1 METKSHWI
9 DLIETLP
16 LVVLCQVIVLF
27 KEIIIV
33 IRVIKEMARGQYD
46 QIWRI
51 LAVLEKY

>member
-16 LVVLCQVIVLF
+16 RVVLCQVIVLF

-33 IRVIKEMARGQYD
+33 IRVIKEMAQGQYD

>member
-16 LVVLCQVIVLF
+16 RVVLCQVIVLF

-33 IRVIKEMARGQYD
+33 IRVIKKMARGQYD